1 MHRNRIAHTGDIG
14 IFEHVTGHRGKRE
27 GQTGQRGNLLR
38 ERNAAAEHFPV
49 GEVGQVRVVRN
60 RRGMQVA
67 GRLDLAKHA
76 KRLCGI
82 VGEVAAAVHYVQQ
95 VVIPIGD
102 AACEPAERRGAG
114 IVAARISLPRFP
126 RAQSKAAETC
136 PEMAGASSV
145 VPAYRGAITCTPA
158 SSRRRR

>member
-1 MHRNRIAHTGDIG
+1 M
-14 IFEHVTGHRGKRE
+14 TGHRGKCQ

-38 ERNAAAEHFPV
+38 EADTAAEHFPV

-95 VVIPIGD
+95 VVIPLGD
-102 AACEPAERRGAG
+102 AARERTERRGTH
-114 IVAARISLPRFP
+114 IVAACIDEQQPSLLPARPIEGGGNLPGDGRRVKRSARIPRGDHLH
-126 RAQSKAAETC
+126 
-136 PEMAGASSV
+136 AGILEKISV
-145 VPAYRGAITCTPA
+145 VAA
-158 SSRRRR
+158 SEVRVDDI